1 MRRRRLSVG
10 ALWPLWPQRKRWVPA
25 LWRHNT
31 HDATALAQRAQRPDI
46 RKCILKLLG
55 RRIDRRCGRE
65 VVLRM
70 AGAWLPAHSRP
81 RHQRSSGAPAAAALG
96 EAALC
101 ATGHAVARAARC
113 RALRWSVHV
122 AAPAHE
128 RPHRRGV
135 GVRMAVG
142 AWPVRHGHAARAL
155 VLSALVL
162 LLGRKWHAAALRR
175 RPALH
180 ASRRRSGTT
189 CACSCL
195 DLGRAHPRTRKP
207 GARPRTRL
215 KRRAVGRCPLTV
227 SVSVS

>member
-1 MRRRRLSVG
+1 MAPGTRQSEHPSCGTRRTPPVVQQLSCGVSCTTPVMRCLSYCARR
-10 ALWPLWPQRKRWVPA
+10 ALPVLLRPSCAASP
-25 LWRHNT
+25 
-31 HDATALAQRAQRPDI
+31 TAP
-46 RKCILKLLG
+46 
-55 RRIDRRCGRE
+55 
-65 VVLRM
+65 VVLHCRM
-70 AGAWLPAHSRP
+70 VHCARHRHMQLCRP
-81 RHQRSSGAPAAAALG
+81 TTSIPRCICAAD
-96 EAALC
+96 
-101 ATGHAVARAARC
+101 
-113 RALRWSVHV
+113 
-122 AAPAHE
+122 
-128 RPHRRGV
+128 
-135 GVRMAVG
+135 
-142 AWPVRHGHAARAL
+142 HGHAARAL